1 MASLKDINATI
12 EEGNEDLEKLNRNF
26 SKWFE
31 SQKKGGDDLEAA
43 AEARTKKGKGG
54 GVIKAAA
61 TGAAVSKMSE
71 KDGISKYLKY
81 ALPLM
86 LPLAWPFFKDFMN
99 KKRFDINGDGEPDMS
114 LTDGAVAAG
123 LGYGAYKTV
132 SMTNRI
138 SKSMAAA
145 RELKLQKLSIQAF
158 NARAAAIEAQMKSDK
173 ALRKIELKR
182 ITDILKSQR
191 GAPRGLNFSSLIGAN
206 TNGTPGTGKPTIPN
220 RTFQFQRT
228 IMGDGGRNMRGT
240 NSGGVKLPSAA
251 NTNAPINTKARSA
264 SGFKKFLNRTSSL
277 SQGSFNSIKEGM
289 GKVTNAGSRAI
300 KGVMPSLQNFG
311 NNWKAYIRALATWAK
326 TMNPGATAKKVGSLV
341 LKILGGAF
349 KFVGPAILPAALA
362 LSIGSWAQVMYG
374 QKEDGTPYTQNEKI
388 GATGRFIGGWTGY
401 FIGASIGMAI
411 ANVPGAIIG
420 GVFGAMSGAELA
432 SALFVW
438 GAGKTRTL
446 QKSVDNKKEVLMS
459 EGLFQSDPAFAN
471 IGGLDTQGRNMFQ
484 AFAAQGKY
492 SNKNVLARDDFGG
505 DPFIPNTAGSLIPK
519 LQNFADQIPGYTAMA
534 ASKSK
539 ARQFVSNGLDYR
551 DVFLGGADIMTNQNK
566 DDASRPP
573 DFVRGISGG
582 GFSTA
587 PNANSIQMLG
597 TAVMQARR
605 DAAAR
610 EALMNGPEAGRGNV
624 SSFVDAKSTNVTTV
638 VAGGNGI
645 KTIDT
650 EMARRMH
657 SYQMIGGIVSGQ
669 RAY

>member
-99 KKRFDINGDGEPDMS
+99 KKRFDINGDGEGDLS
-114 LTDGAVAAG
+114 LTDGAVAAAA
-123 LGYGAYKTV
+123 GYGSYKTV
-132 SMTNRI
+132 SMANRI

-182 ITDILKSQR
+182 IADILKSQK

-228 IMGDGGRNMRGT
+228 IMGDGSRNMRGT
-240 NSGGVKLPSAA
+240 NSGGVKLPTAA

-300 KGVMPSLQNFG
+300 KGVMPSIQNFG

-326 TMNPGATAKKVGSLV
+326 TMNPGATAKKVGSIL

-349 KFVGPAILPAALA
+349 RFAGPAILPAALA

-388 GATGRFIGGWTGY
+388 GATGRFIGGWLGY

-446 QKSVDNKKEVLMS
+446 QKSVDNKKAVLMS
-459 EGLFQSDPAFAN
+459 EGLFQTDPAFAR
-471 IGGLDTQGRNMFQ
+471 IGGLNAQGQNMFQ
-484 AFAAQGKY
+484 AFGA
-492 SNKNVLARDDFGG
+492 NKPGNMNANILQRDDFDG
-505 DPFIPNTAGSLIPK
+505 PAFIPTTAGSLIPK
-519 LQNFADQIPGYTAMA
+519 LQNFADQIPGYTQMG
-534 ASKSK
+534 ASRSK

-551 DVFLGGADIMTNQNK
+551 DVFLGGADIMTNQNTR
-566 DDASRPP
+566 DASRPP

-597 TAVMQARR
+597 TAGL
-605 DAAAR
+605 AAQRLANSQMTQP
-610 EALMNGPEAGRGNV
+610 MNDNV